1 MPSSKS
7 IFRKK
12 QKKVPWFEQ
21 LMALLALINFILVL
35 FNLTY
40 IPLRDF
46 YFRYTPKIIQIYDPV
61 KGIEP
66 NRETQRYINTVQQ
79 LQQQALELGL
89 NSPEAN
95 QTLED
100 LRTQSINLINEDPF
114 AIANKSGVLEKIKN
128 QMREEVPGSQE
139 SAKEAFRIF
148 WSPTYLIEQN
158 FQEELE
164 WFDDEIIPLMELNY
178 YRRIGENGQFIDDF
192 WLIDLPFII
201 IFIVEFILRTYLIDR
216 RFVSFTW
223 FDAILW
229 RWYDVFLFIPIWR
242 WLRIIPVTIR
252 LEQVGWIDIERVRA
266 QAIRGVLTSFA
277 QELTEIVIIQA
288 INQLQNDIESGDFFQ
303 QFFESQKRRYIDLN
317 NINEIEV
324 LATRLVQIT
333 VYKAI
338 PQVQP
343 EIEAV
348 LRHSIQ
354 SAVQQS
360 PISQRFK
367 QIPGLQDLPQQ
378 ITERLINELS
388 KLAVEGPQT
397 TYETV
402 KTAMEDPVGTR
413 LSNELVR
420 HFGTAL
426 GQEIQKEQSLNE
438 IESLLVAFLE
448 EFKINY
454 VQRVDE
460 ENFEQVIAEARQ
472 LRQLT
477 KGKKF

>member
-1 MPSSKS
+1 MQTSKS
-7 IFRKK
+7 RFRKK
-12 QKKVPWFEQ
+12 KKKVPLFEQ
-21 LMALLALINFILVL
+21 LMTLLTVINLILVL
-35 FNLTY
+35 FNLSY

-46 YFRYTPKIIQIYDPV
+46 YFRYTPKIIQLYDPI

-66 NRETQRYINTVQQ
+66 HRATKGYIETVEKLKQQYSEFGINSSQV
-79 LQQQALELGL
+79 
-89 NSPEAN
+89 N

-100 LRTQSINLINEDPF
+100 LQTKSINLINEDPF
-114 AIANKSGVLEKIKN
+114 SIANKSGSLEKIKN
-128 QMREEVPGSQE
+128 KMRDQVPGEQD

-148 WSPTYLIEQN
+148 WTPTYLTKQG
-158 FQEELE
+158 FQQQLA
-164 WFDDEIIPLMELNY
+164 WFDEEIIPFMEVNY
-178 YRRIGENGQFIDDF
+178 YRGIGERGRFIDEF
-192 WLIDLPFII
+192 WKIDLPFVI
-201 IFIVEFILRTYLIDR
+201 IFITEFLLRTYLIGR
-216 RFVSFTW
+216 RFTRFTW
-223 FDAILW
+223 FDAMLW
-229 RWYDVFLFIPIWR
+229 RWYDVFLFIPVWR
-242 WLRIIPVTIR
+242 SLRILPVMIR
-252 LEQVGWIDIERVRA
+252 LEQVGWLDIERVRL
-266 QAIRGVLTSFA
+266 QAIRGILTSFA
-277 QELTEIVIIQA
+277 QELTEIVVIQA
-288 INQLQNDIESGDFFQ
+288 INQLQNDIESGEFIK
-303 QFFESQKRRYIDLN
+303 QFFKAQNRRYIDIN

-324 LATRLVQIT
+324 LATRLVQMT

-343 EIEAV
+343 EIEAI

-360 PISQRFK
+360 PISTRFK
-367 QIPGLQDLPQQ
+367 QIPGLQDLPTQL
-378 ITERLINELS
+378 TERLVAELS

-402 KTAMEDPVGTR
+402 KTAMEDPEGTR

-420 HFGTAL
+420 HFGSAL

-438 IESLLVAFLE
+438 IESLLVDFLE

-460 ENFEQVIAEARQ
+460 ENFEEVIAEARQ

-477 KGKKF
+477 KGN

>member
-1 MPSSKS
+1 
-7 IFRKK
+7 
-12 QKKVPWFEQ
+12 
-21 LMALLALINFILVL
+21 MALLALINFILVL
-35 FNLTY
+35 FDISY

-46 YFRYTPKIIQIYDPV
+46 YFRYTPKITQFYDPV
-61 KGIEP
+61 KGIEA
-66 NRETQRYINTVQQ
+66 NRETETYIKTVEQ
-79 LQQQALELGL
+79 LQRQALEFGL
-89 NSPEAN
+89 NSPEVN

-100 LRTQSINLINEDPF
+100 LRTQSVNLINEDPF
-114 AIANKSGVLEKIKN
+114 AIANKSSILEKIKN
-128 QMREEVPGSQE
+128 QMRTKVPGSQK

-148 WSPTYLIEQN
+148 WSPTYLIQED
-158 FQEELE
+158 FQEQLE
-164 WFDDEIIPLMELNY
+164 WFDEEVIPLMEVNY
-178 YRRIGENGQFIDDF
+178 YRRINENAQFIDDF
-192 WLIDLPFII
+192 WKIDL
-201 IFIVEFILRTYLIDR
+201 IFILVFLVEFILRTYLIGR

-223 FDAILW
+223 FDAMLW
-229 RWYDVFLFIPIWR
+229 RWYDVFLFIPFWR

-252 LEQVGWIDIERVRA
+252 LEQVGWLDIERVRV

-277 QELTEIVIIQA
+277 QELTEIVIVQA
-288 INQLQNDIESGDFFQ
+288 INQLQNNIESGEFFK

-317 NINEIEV
+317 DINEMEV

-348 LRHSIQ
+348 LRYSIQ
-354 SAVQQS
+354 SAVQES

-367 QIPGLQDLPQQ
+367 QIPGLQDLPKQ
-378 ITERLINELS
+378 ISDRLVNELS
-388 KLAVEGPQT
+388 KLAVEGPQN
-397 TYETV
+397 TYESV
-402 KTAMEDPVGTR
+402 KNAMEDPVGTR

-420 HFGTAL
+420 HFGAAL
-426 GQEIQKEQSLNE
+426 GREIQKEQSITE

-454 VQRVDE
+454 IQRVDE
-460 ENFEQVIAEARQ
+460 ENFEQVIREAKQ

-477 KGKKF
+477 KGKNR

>member
-1 MPSSKS
+1 
-7 IFRKK
+7 
-12 QKKVPWFEQ
+12 
-21 LMALLALINFILVL
+21 MALLALINFILVL

-40 IPLRDF
+40 IPLRNF
-46 YFRYTPKIIQIYDPV
+46 YFRYTPKLTQLYDPI

-66 NRETQRYINTVQQ
+66 QRQTEDYIKTVEK
-79 LQQQALELGL
+79 LQQQALEFGL
-89 NSPEAN
+89 NSSEVN
-95 QTLED
+95 QTLNS
-100 LRTQSINLINEDPF
+100 LRTQSVNLINEDPF
-114 AIANKSGVLEKIKN
+114 AVANKSGTLEKIKN
-128 QMREEVPGSQE
+128 EMREKVPGSQD

-148 WSPTYLIEQN
+148 WSRTYLTQQG

-164 WFDDEIIPLMELNY
+164 WFDEEISPQMEVNY
-178 YRRIGENGQFIDDF
+178 YRQIDDNGQFLDEF
-192 WLIDLPFII
+192 WQIDLPFVLV
-201 IFIVEFILRTYLIDR
+201 FLVEFLLRTYLIDR
-216 RFVSFTW
+216 RFASFTW
-223 FDAILW
+223 FDAMLW
-229 RWYDVFLFIPIWR
+229 RWYDIFLFIPQWR

-252 LEQVGWIDIERVRA
+252 LEQVGWIDIERVRM

-277 QELTEIVIIQA
+277 HELTEIVVIQA
-288 INQLQNDIESGDFFQ
+288 INQTQNNIESGDFLK
-303 QFFESQKRRYIDLN
+303 QFFESQNRRYIDLN
-317 NINEIEV
+317 DINEIEV

-343 EIEAV
+343 EIEAI

-354 SAVQQS
+354 SAIQQS
-360 PISQRFK
+360 PLSTRLK
-367 QIPGLQDLPQQ
+367 QIPGLQDLPTQ

-388 KLAVEGPQT
+388 KIAVEGPQN
-397 TYETV
+397 TYEAV

-426 GQEIQKEQSLNE
+426 GQEIQKEQSIHE
-438 IESLLVAFLE
+438 IETLLVAFLE

-460 ENFEQVIAEARQ
+460 ENFEQVISEARQ

-477 KGKKF
+477 KGK